1 MNTQKDTYP
10 NALTDSEWEHIMP
23 YLPSVSLIGRPRKYE
38 WRTVLDGIFYLLR
51 TGCQWRYIPRDLA
64 PWQVCYRTFHK
75 LDEYEF
81 WQKLN
86 RDLSVE
92 YRLQQ
97 GREAEPSAGV
107 IDSQTAKST
116 PTSSSHGYD
125 AGKKTK
131 GTKRHLLVDSLGLL
145 LGVVVHCA
153 SIVDCRGAALL
164 FERAA
169 ATGAV
174 GKRFEHIWADGGY
187 DRVTT
192 YGDANQHGWRLE
204 VLLRP
209 EGAKSFVVIE
219 RRWVVERTF
228 SC

>member
-1 MNTQKDTYP
+1 
-10 NALTDSEWEHIMP
+10 
-23 YLPSVSLIGRPRKYE
+23 
-38 WRTVLDGIFYLLR
+38 
-51 TGCQWRYIPRDLA
+51 
-64 PWQVCYRTFHK
+64 
-75 LDEYEF
+75 
-81 WQKLN
+81 
-86 RDLSVE
+86 VE

-116 PTSSSHGYD
+116 PTSSFHGYD

-131 GTKRHLLVDSLGLL
+131 GTKRHILVDSTGLL
-145 LGVVVHCA
+145 LCVVVHCA

-164 FERAA
+164 FERVGE
-169 ATGAV
+169 TGAV

-192 YGDANQHGWRLE
+192 YGDANEHGWRLE

-228 SC
+228 AWLTANRRLARDYERKAANSETFIYMEMCHTLLTRLTK

>member
-1 MNTQKDTYP
+1 MKTP
-10 NALTDSEWEHIMP
+10 L
-23 YLPSVSLIGRPRKYE
+23 LGLRKSGASSG
-38 WRTVLDGIFYLLR
+38 L
-51 TGCQWRYIPRDLA
+51 
-64 PWQVCYRTFHK
+64 YRTFHK
-75 LDEYEF
+75 PGEYEL

-86 RDLSVE
+86 RDLSFE

-97 GREAEPSAGV
+97 GREPQQSAGV

-131 GTKRHLLVDSLGLL
+131 GTKRHILVDSLGLL

-153 SIVDCRGAALL
+153 SIVDCRGAALV

-174 GKRFEHIWADGGY
+174 GERFEHIWADGGY
-187 DRVTT
+187 DRITT
-192 YGDANQHGWRLE
+192 YGNATQHGWRLE

-209 EGAKSFVVIE
+209 EGAKSFVVIQ

-228 SC
+228 AWLTANRRLARDYERKAASSETFIYMAMCRTLLARLTKY